1 MVKKLTAHGDSSAL
15 ILDREMLELLNIDNN
30 TPLEVTTDGRRLIIE
45 PVNGDDR
52 GTKFRAAADKSHEQY
67 AKTFKRLAE

>member
-1 MVKKLTAHGDSSAL
+1 MVGKLTSIGDSSAL
-15 ILDREMLELLNIDNN
+15 ILDRGMLELLKIGND
-30 TPLEVTTDGRRLIIE
+30 TPLEITTDGRRLIIE

-52 GTKFRAAADKSHEQY
+52 SRKFQAAADKSHQKY